1 MFSLNFVVIV
11 ICFFYVTVQLQ
22 ANEVNWNYLLYTVLS
37 AVNFIICSVVV
48 CDVCYST
55 VEEANKSGELIHK
68 IDTEDRDMIDAI
80 EMFSLQIT
88 NSRVEFSTAGF
99 FPINYTLVFSIIG
112 GVTTYIIIL
121 IQVSAS
127 LSKTEWNKLTLEV
140 V

>member
-1 MFSLNFVVIV
+1 MFGANFVAIV
-11 ICFFYVTVQLQ
+11 ITFFYVTIQLQ
-22 ANEVNWNYLLYTVLS
+22 ANEVNWKHSWFTVLS
-37 AVNFIICSVVV
+37 AVNFIIYSIVV

-68 IDTEDRDMIDAI
+68 INTEDRDMIDAI

-88 NSRVEFSTAGF
+88 NSRVEFTAAGF

-112 GVTTYIIIL
+112 GVATYIIIL

-127 LSKTEWNKLTLEV
+127 LSQEYGIN
-140 V
+140 